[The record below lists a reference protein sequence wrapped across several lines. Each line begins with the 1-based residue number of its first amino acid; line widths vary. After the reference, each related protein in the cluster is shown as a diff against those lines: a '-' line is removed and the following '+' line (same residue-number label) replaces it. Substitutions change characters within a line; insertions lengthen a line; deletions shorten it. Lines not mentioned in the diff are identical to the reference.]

1 MFRLPAGFRRGGL
14 REWHRVARQPQRT
27 QKTKN
32 LTPVVLA
39 ASAAFALSACGS
51 KERTAEAD
59 TSVAE
64 AEVSTTMPAA
74 AVSDAQLEAAANR
87 AAANASQPAPGSTT
101 TDGEPMAQDGN

>member
-1 MFRLPAGFRRGGL
+1 M
-14 REWHRVARQPQRT
+14 
-27 QKTKN
+27 KN

-51 KERTAEAD
+51 KERT
-59 TSVAE
+59 AE

-101 TDGEPMAQDGN
+101 TDGEPMAQNGN